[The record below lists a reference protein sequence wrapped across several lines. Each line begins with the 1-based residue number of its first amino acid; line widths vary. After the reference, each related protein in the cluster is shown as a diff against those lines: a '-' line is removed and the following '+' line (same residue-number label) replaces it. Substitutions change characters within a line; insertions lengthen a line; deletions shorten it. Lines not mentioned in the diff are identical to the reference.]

1 MVTELTFAQGEPVEP
16 FQLPR
21 LLTGARTPLDAL
33 CALAED
39 GAAAGFDVWALAT
52 VWQGV
57 PWMYLASLAPLPAA
71 TAAGQLA
78 HFTAAAADMP
88 CEGDRLLPDWSQ
100 ARQQVVCLK
109 PQLPA
114 LEQDLSEYR
123 DLHVHTGEP
132 TGFIIRAA
140 TLQGPGEER
149 RVAPWERLPM
159 MVQYLTPHLRTMHL
173 SATDS
178 ARGMIDVESGV
189 YSWSFFLD
197 AIQRE
202 VERSQRSDTDLS
214 VAVLQLQPLQALG
227 QLGPE
232 VQRRVAAHVLANVR
246 RTDVVGRIGRTSYAV
261 FFHNTG
267 PRPALIAAGRIAD
280 AMNLDETVR
289 SALSFSL
296 GVAGKDNPGPVDVEV
311 LLEQAADA
319 ASEAA
324 RVAPNSAFVYI

>member
-1 MVTELTFAQGEPVEP
+1 MVSQLTFAQGEPAEP
-16 FQLPR
+16 SQLPR
-21 LLTGARTPLDAL
+21 ILTGARTPLDAL

-57 PWMYLASLAPLPAA
+57 PWTYLASLAPLPAA
-71 TAAGQLA
+71 AASAQLV
-78 HFTAAAADMP
+78 HFSAAAADLP

-109 PQLPA
+109 PHLPT
-114 LEQDLSEYR
+114 LEQDLAEYR
-123 DLHVHTGEP
+123 DVHVHTGEP

-140 TLQGPGEER
+140 TLQDGEER
-149 RVAPWERLPM
+149 RVAQWDRLPV
-159 MVQYLTPHLRTMHL
+159 MVQYLAPHLRTMHL

-202 VERSQRSDTDLS
+202 VERSQRSDADLS

-232 VQRRVAAHVLANVR
+232 VQRRVAGHVMANVR

-280 AMNLDETVR
+280 AMNLDDMLRGSV
-289 SALSFSL
+289 SFSL
-296 GVAGKDNPGPVDVEV
+296 GVAGKEDAGPVDVEV
-311 LLEQAADA
+311 LLSQAGEA